1 MTLACTLNRLLC
13 LYFIAFLLIAFYF
26 GSNLI
31 LATIY
36 TNYKRQANEKAREY
50 AEKTEDAL
58 NVAFHLLDIKGEN
71 QIDIPLC
78 VLLLMELER
87 PAFSVFAYETSRLE
101 IQNTKEMVQGLQDAI
116 DEDGLTGVSMDHFS
130 RMVSSMQLNRSKK
143 KWGKTRDRVAD
154 TINAAGADAGALD
167 GTPFLPALGGIDA
180 HGSGIQE
187 VAERRLEYYW
197 MVPIERVVR
206 HVAFEY
212 VVDLTVIT
220 NTVVLGLSADQVARC
235 YRDMRVAASPRI
247 SDASAS
253 DGGYEDL
260 CRDSSFDQVCRR
272 QDRRVKA
279 HTGSYRTISRLSS
292 SSEV

>member
-36 TNYKRQANEKAREY
+36 NNYKRQANEKAREY

-101 IQNTKEMVQGLQDAI
+101 IQNTKEMVQGLQ
-116 DEDGLTGVSMDHFS
+116 
-130 RMVSSMQLNRSKK
+130 
-143 KWGKTRDRVAD
+143 
-154 TINAAGADAGALD
+154 
-167 GTPFLPALGGIDA
+167 
-180 HGSGIQE
+180 
-187 VAERRLEYYW
+187 Y
-197 MVPIERVVR
+197 
-206 HVAFEY
+206 
-212 VVDLTVIT
+212 
-220 NTVVLGLSADQVARC
+220 
-235 YRDMRVAASPRI
+235 
-247 SDASAS
+247 
-253 DGGYEDL
+253 
-260 CRDSSFDQVCRR
+260 
-272 QDRRVKA
+272 
-279 HTGSYRTISRLSS
+279 
-292 SSEV
+292 